1 MVSKLIYMFLIAIS
15 ILISALVAEK
25 TVKKRK
31 GKIPVAFALFAC
43 LMIAFSVVSN
53 PVINHIAKFKTPES
67 AFKFSHSEEIVD
79 VVEGQESCMI
89 IYKTNN
95 YNLGQDFILK
105 SGDRYEILRSFSFK
119 RVSNTVA
126 AKGGIDVY
134 NVKKTKD
141 YYITGLLIETDED
154 SLAVFNNKNEGVK
167 NFVISDLETGNGKV
181 KHIFLYDTVY
191 GSIDDYC
198 LIINGEKISFNK
210 S

>member
-1 MVSKLIYMFLIAIS
+1 MLSDLISGSLLMTALF
-15 ILISALVAEK
+15 ISALVAEK

-31 GKIPVAFALFAC
+31 GKIPAAFAVFVC
-43 LMIAFSVVSN
+43 LMIVSFAAYT

-95 YNLGQDFILK
+95 HNLGQDFILK

-141 YYITGLLIETDED
+141 YYITGVLIETDED

-198 LIINGEKISFNK
+198 LTVNGEKISFNK

>member
-1 MVSKLIYMFLIAIS
+1 M
-15 ILISALVAEK
+15 
-25 TVKKRK
+25 
-31 GKIPVAFALFAC
+31 
-43 LMIAFSVVSN
+43 
-53 PVINHIAKFKTPES
+53 
-67 AFKFSHSEEIVD
+67 D
-79 VVEGQESCMI
+79 VVEGEESCII

-95 YNLGQDFILK
+95 HNLGQDFILK

-119 RVSNTVA
+119 RVSNTVS
-126 AKGGIDVY
+126 AKGGIDIY

-141 YYITGLLIETDED
+141 YYITGVLIETDED